1 MAKKPASP
9 VPRLTRAERTALN
22 QVLWARRVLREAP
35 AERLQLAD
43 RVEAWEQMTGL
54 AARGAHKA
62 GVAQQ
67 LNDRRP

>member
-43 RVEAWEQMTGL
+43 RVEA
-54 AARGAHKA
+54 
-62 GVAQQ
+62 
-67 LNDRRP
+67 